1 MGEADQM
8 TGSAHY
14 HVLFAMGLSLLVF
27 SLACN
32 MAGEW
37 IVTRQRKRLRGG

>member
-1 MGEADQM
+1 
-8 TGSAHY
+8 
-14 HVLFAMGLSLLVF
+14 LSLLVF